1 MKTQGFTAKISRRVS
16 LCGPVLLLNAHYT
29 ALRVVSVRRAFTLL
43 FKRDDGFRPMAE
55 VIHVENGR
63 YLAFDFDDWADFSQ
77 RCRFSSNGDH
87 DWLRTVRF
95 SLAVPRIIRV
105 FGFARVPRQAVKFN
119 RKSVLARDGNTC
131 QYCLKQLPSVELT
144 LVHVIPR
151 SQNGSTTWENVVAA
165 CHRCNVRKGGR
176 TPAQAGLRLE
186 RAPERPKCNPLVRVD
201 GNGSRYDVWRPFLEQ
216 ARWDVRS
223 A

>member
-1 MKTQGFTAKISRRVS
+1 M
-16 LCGPVLLLNAHYT
+16 LLLNAHYI
-29 ALRVVSVRRAFTLL
+29 ALRVVTVRRAFTLL

-55 VIHVENGR
+55 VIHVENGH
-63 YLAFDFDDWADFSQ
+63 YFSFDFDDWADFSQ
-77 RCRFSSNGDH
+77 RSRLNSNGDY
-87 DWLRTVRF
+87 DWVRTVRF

-119 RKSVLARDGNTC
+119 RRTVLARDRNTC
-131 QYCLKQLPSVELT
+131 QYCLRRFPPVELT
-144 LVHVIPR
+144 LDHVVPR

-176 TPAQAGLRLE
+176 TPAQAGLRLT
-186 RAPERPKCNPLVRVD
+186 RAPVRPKCNPLVQVN
-201 GNGSRYDVWRPFLEQ
+201 GSGSRYEVWQPFLEQ
-216 ARWDVRS
+216 ARWDVQS